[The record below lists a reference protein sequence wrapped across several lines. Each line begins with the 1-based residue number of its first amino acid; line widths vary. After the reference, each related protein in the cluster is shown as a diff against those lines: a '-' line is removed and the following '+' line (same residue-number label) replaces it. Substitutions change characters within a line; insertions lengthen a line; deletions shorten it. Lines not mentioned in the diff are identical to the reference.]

1 MADDNSADSST
12 DALVRWA
19 ATCVETFL
27 ESFAGMLQP
36 STSLEQRLERFV
48 ARSSAPG
55 STRRVVLITSGGTT
69 VPLERNCVRS
79 IDNFSSGTRGAW
91 SCEEFLEKHEE
102 YDVLFLTRGGSAQP
116 FVSDFQEVLFSDDD
130 RGDPTYLH
138 ACVEK
143 VMAHCHGPRFLRV
156 EFTTVFEYLHLVRL
170 MSKHLKPLG
179 SRVMV
184 YLAAAVSDFYV
195 PETRL
200 PTNKIQSRPEDKF
213 QIELEKTPKALGVVR
228 HIWLPEAYVVSFKL
242 ETDETIL
249 IDKARAAVAAYNVDC
264 VVANLL
270 QTRKELVQLVR
281 GVDEAPM
288 LLRRD
293 ACVAGSRLETKL
305 VATLVEFHSRS
316 TTGSRSAYQL
326 SLPRMPC
333 TYI

>member
-1 MADDNSADSST
+1 MPTCKKKKEKRETKEKNMADNSDIRA
-12 DALVRWA
+12 AAVR
-19 ATCVETFL
+19 VEAFL
-27 ESFAGMLQP
+27 ESFAGMNRSNP
-36 STSLEQRLERFV
+36 SLDQRLERFV

-69 VPLERNCVRS
+69 VPLEKNCVRS

-91 SCEEFLEKHEE
+91 SCEEFLENHEE

-116 FVSDFQEVLFSDDD
+116 FVSDFQEVLFSVDH
-130 RGDPTYLH
+130 REDPVYLH
-138 ACVEK
+138 GCVEK
-143 VMAHCHGPRFLRV
+143 AMAHCHGPRFLRV

-170 MSKHLKPLG
+170 ISKHLKPLG
-179 SRVMV
+179 RRVMV

-200 PTNKIQSRPEDKF
+200 PVNKIQSRAEDSMH
-213 QIELEKTPKALGVVR
+213 IGLEKTPKALGVVR
-228 HIWLPEAYVVSFKL
+228 HIWLPEAFVVSFKL
-242 ETDETIL
+242 ETDESIL

-281 GVDEAPM
+281 GVDEAPL

-293 ACVAGSRLETKL
+293 VSVAGSRLETKL
-305 VATLVEFHSRS
+305 VRTLVEFHHHGR
-316 TTGSRSAYQL
+316 
-326 SLPRMPC
+326 
-333 TYI
+333 